1 MKIYFRA
8 DGHHKM
14 GLGHVI
20 RSLAL
25 AQMLKDEYHLVFL
38 IRNPIAT
45 LCKQIE
51 EVCDS
56 LIVLPTPESDTIEA
70 KKIAR
75 EYLTPRDVMV
85 LDGYHFDTSYQRI
98 IKESGCQ
105 LVAID
110 DIHAHPFVADIV
122 LNHALGIS
130 AEDYELARYTKLL
143 LGTRYTLLRPEILRT
158 ERRKDTLSAASPL
171 LLCMGGADPNNDTI
185 AILDMLDLKA
195 IQRPIILLV
204 GAAYTYEEELKNW
217 LSNHSLQV
225 ELHHDVPAKQLVEL
239 MKRCPIA
246 ILPPST
252 IAYEYLHIGGLL
264 FLTVIA
270 ANQKRMF
277 ERFIA
282 DRLAFDL
289 KAFDET
295 QLDFSPAKWRALLA
309 RQATYFD
316 GQQQARFKTL
326 FEELTATI
334 IA

>member
-25 AQMLKDEYHLVFL
+25 AQMLKEEYQLIFV
-38 IRNPIAT
+38 IRNPIAA
-45 LCKQIE
+45 LYQQIE
-51 EVCDS
+51 EVCDA
-56 LIVLPTPESDTIEA
+56 LIVLPAPESNTTEA

-75 EYLTPRDVMV
+75 ECLTPSDIMV

-110 DIHAHPFVADIV
+110 DIHEHPFVADIV

-130 AEDYELARYTKLL
+130 AEDYELAQYTKLL
-143 LGTRYTLLRPEILRT
+143 LGTRYTLLRPEILKASRRT
-158 ERRKDTLSAASPL
+158 DTLSGTSPL
-171 LLCMGGADPNNDTI
+171 LICMGGADPNNDTVAVLDRLNRQ
-185 AILDMLDLKA
+185 AIN
-195 IQRPIILLV
+195 RPIILLI
-204 GAAYTYEEELKNW
+204 GAAYTYRKELNKW
-217 LSNHSLQV
+217 LSNHNLEV
-225 ELHHDVPAKQLVEL
+225 ELHHDVSANKLVEL

-270 ANQKRMF
+270 ANQQRMF

-282 DRLAFDL
+282 NRLAFDL

-295 QLDFSPAKWRALLA
+295 QLDFSPAKWKALLA

>member
-1 MKIYFRA
+1 MSIYFRA

-25 AQMLKDEYHLVFL
+25 AQMLKGEYHLVFL

-45 LCKQIE
+45 LCQQIE
-51 EVCDS
+51 KVCDS
-56 LIVLPTPESDTIEA
+56 LIVLPAPESDTIEA
-70 KKIAR
+70 EKIAG
-75 EYLTPRDVMV
+75 EYLTPRDTMV
-85 LDGYHFDTSYQRI
+85 LDGYHFDTAYQRM

-122 LNHALGIS
+122 LNHALGIT
-130 AEDYELARYTKLL
+130 AEDYDLTPDTKLL
-143 LGTRYTLLRPEILRT
+143 LGTQYTLLRPEILKT
-158 ERRKDTLSAASPL
+158 NRRRDSLSDASPL
-171 LLCMGGADPNNDTI
+171 LLCMGGADPNNDTL
-185 AILDMLDLKA
+185 AILDMLDRQA
-195 IQRPIILLV
+195 INRPIVLLV
-204 GAAYTYEEELKNW
+204 GAAYTYEDELKQW
-217 LSNHSLQV
+217 LSCHTLKV
-225 ELHHDVPAKQLVEL
+225 ELQHDVSAHQLVEL

-277 ERFIA
+277 ESFIA
-282 DRLAFDL
+282 NRLAFDL

-295 QLDFSPAKWRALLA
+295 QLDFSSAKWRALLA

-326 FEELTATI
+326 FEELAATI

>member
-1 MKIYFRA
+1 MKIYFRG

-14 GLGHVI
+14 GLGHVV

-25 AQMLKDEYHLVFL
+25 AQMLKGQYQLIFL

-45 LCKQIE
+45 LYKQIE

-56 LIVLPTPESDTIEA
+56 IIVLPAPESDTIEA
-70 KKIAR
+70 KKIAA
-75 EYLTPRDVMV
+75 EFLTPNDTMV
-85 LDGYHFDTSYQRI
+85 LDGYHFDTTYQRM

-130 AEDYELARYTKLL
+130 TEDYQLAPDTQLL
-143 LGTRYTLLRPEILRT
+143 LGTRYTLLRPEILET
-158 ERRKDTLSAASPL
+158 DRRRDTLSEASPL
-171 LLCMGGADPNNDTI
+171 LLCMGGADPNNDTV
-185 AILDMLDLKA
+185 AILDMLDRQA
-195 IQRPIILLV
+195 IQRPIVLLV
-204 GAAYTYEEELKNW
+204 GAAYTYEKELINW
-217 LSNHSLQV
+217 LSNHSLKV
-225 ELHHDVPAKQLVEL
+225 EWHRDVPAKQLVEL

-270 ANQKRMF
+270 TNQKRMF
-277 ERFIA
+277 ESFIA
-282 DRLAFDL
+282 NQLAYDF
-289 KAFDET
+289 KAFDEI
-295 QLDFSPAKWRALLA
+295 QLDLSPAKWKALLA